1 MFQYKTHGTCSQQ
14 ILIDVNDDDVI
25 ENVQFIGG
33 CTGNTQGVSKLVK
46 GMKVDEVIARLKGI
60 QCRAGTSCRM
70 TISMTP
76 ERFFEF
82 FPVRSLTN
90 RFLHDK
96 ITHDFERRSVSK
108 SFQSNL
114 PWTAHRG

>member
-60 QCRAGTSCRM
+60 QCRAGTSCPDQLAQALEQMKAQR
-70 TISMTP
+70 
-76 ERFFEF
+76 
-82 FPVRSLTN
+82 
-90 RFLHDK
+90 K
-96 ITHDFERRSVSK
+96 
-108 SFQSNL
+108 
-114 PWTAHRG
+114 G